1 MTAVVRALDLG
12 SGWVKFNRLNA
23 AGQLEYASFPS
34 LAPRHTGR
42 DLSVALL
49 GKRDTVVVNV
59 EGTLYEVGPD
69 SADLDSNDSTRN
81 LNDQYLYTDQY
92 KAAFLGALHYMGEPL
107 IDLLVVGLPLT
118 TIHRAADLKRLCVGE
133 HKLNDTTTVT
143 VKDVLVLPQ
152 PLGGLYYCLS
162 QRDQREEFEFLAD
175 DETNLIIDPGYLT
188 FDFLTTNGEKIN
200 DARSGAHPG
209 GVSKVLRAICES
221 LSAKFG
227 VKYDNLSAVDK
238 ALERRRIKIN
248 GKVEDLLEHIR
259 YAKPAIEGSVNYMR
273 NVAGD
278 GADLDNIILFGGG
291 QHIFAKTL
299 LNYYKHHTI
308 YVLGDAQFANVKG
321 FQAAGETQARVAPVP
336 RAEAE
341 LPELT
346 VLRYEVPES
355 VKAAAAPALA
365 AVPAP
370 MPAAPVPTAGA
381 QADNADEFDDI

>member
-1 MTAVVRALDLG
+1 MTTVVRALDLG
-12 SGWVKFNRLNA
+12 SGWVKFNRLNPE
-23 AGQLEYASFPS
+23 GKLEYASFPS

-42 DLSVALL
+42 DLSVSLL

-81 LNDQYLYTDQY
+81 LNDQYIYTDQY
-92 KAAFLGALHYMGEPL
+92 KAAYLGALHYMGEAT

-118 TIHRAADLKRLCVGE
+118 TIHRAADLKSLCVGE
-133 HKLNDTTTVT
+133 HKINDTTTVT

-162 QRDQREEFEFLAD
+162 QRQDREEFEFLAE
-175 DETNLIIDPGYLT
+175 ETNLIIDPGYLT

-227 VKYDNLSAVDK
+227 VKYDNLSAIDK
-238 ALERRRIKIN
+238 AIERRRIKIN

-278 GADLDNIILFGGG
+278 GADIDNIILFGGG

-299 LNYYKHHTI
+299 LNYYKNHTL

-321 FQAAGETQARVAPVP
+321 FQAAGEAHARVAPVP
-336 RAEAE
+336 RAEAG
-341 LPELT
+341 LSELT
-346 VLRYEVPES
+346 VLRYEPPKSEPLE
-355 VKAAAAPALA
+355 AAPHA
-365 AVPAP
+365 PAP
-370 MPAAPVPTAGA
+370 VAEEPAQPAVAGTVA
-381 QADNADEFDDI
+381 EDDDI

>member
-1 MTAVVRALDLG
+1 MSTIVRSLDLG
-12 SGWVKFNRLNA
+12 SGWVKFNRLNTE
-23 AGQLEYASFPS
+23 GKLEYMSFPS

-42 DLSVALL
+42 DLSVSLL

-81 LNDQYLYTDQY
+81 LNDQYIYTDQY
-92 KAAFLGALHYMGEPL
+92 RAAFLGALHYMGETT

-118 TIHRAADLKRLCVGE
+118 TIHRAGDLKNTCVGT
-133 HKLNDTTTVT
+133 HKINETTTVT

-162 QRDQREEFEFLAD
+162 QRKTRSEFEFLD

-188 FDFLTTNGEKIN
+188 FDFLVTNGEKIN

-221 LSAKFG
+221 LSNKFG
-227 VKYDNLSAVDK
+227 VKYDNLAAVDK
-238 ALERRRIKIN
+238 AIERRRIKIN
-248 GKVEDLLEHIR
+248 GKTEDLLAHIK
-259 YAKPAIEGSVNYMR
+259 YAKPSIEGSVNYMR

-278 GADLDNIILFGGG
+278 GADIDNIIIFGGG

-299 LNYYKHHTI
+299 LSYYKNHTV

-321 FQAAGETQARVAPVP
+321 FQAAGEAHAKVKPVP
-336 RAEAE
+336 CADTE
-341 LPELT
+341 LVDMT
-346 VLRYEVPES
+346 VLTYEPP
-355 VKAAAAPALA
+355 KATAAK
-365 AVPAP
+365 
-370 MPAAPVPTAGA
+370 T
-381 QADNADEFDDI
+381 DSDDI